1 MASPALKMGVTL
13 DNFHSSGT
21 VLELSER
28 LKRFVSAGAIDA
40 AVPRSM
46 VPEIPSGP
54 DAVLVLCVERSLK
67 TSSWVQVT
75 LESVELDGGGKLKRC
90 GGWSFVKQDT
100 KNLFKRSA
108 FCIGEFALERLRR
121 RLGGVRLC
129 LGFSL

>member
-1 MASPALKMGVTL
+1 MGVTL

-40 AVPRSM
+40 AVQRSM
-46 VPEIPSGP
+46 VPCGP

-75 LESVELDGGGKLKRC
+75 LESVELDGLKRC

-108 FCIGEFALERLRR
+108 FCIGEFAFERLRR